1 MENEAG
7 DKIFSGWMWDM
18 YKEYVRK
25 ITRTASQG
33 ARSDEQMKSDYAKI
47 YREFEIKILATD
59 KVGMIV
65 VFKDLDSY
73 TFQQIEPYLSEEAF
87 FKFLFDRYGAC
98 KFKVNL
104 YHEGTFIATKNFKI
118 EEGPEKWRELLK
130 QREGKG

>member
-1 MENEAG
+1 MMETAKEN
-7 DKIFSGWMWDM
+7 IFWGWMWDM

-33 ARSDEQMKSDYAKI
+33 ARSDEQMQSDYSKI
-47 YREFEIKILATD
+47 YKEFEIKVLATD

-65 VFKDLDSY
+65 VFRDLDSY
-73 TFQQIEPYLSEEAF
+73 TFEQVEPFLEDAAF
-87 FKFLFDRYGAC
+87 FKFLFDHYGAC

-104 YHEGTFIATKNFKI
+104 YLEGTFIATKNFKI

-130 QREGKG
+130 QREGVK

>member
-1 MENEAG
+1 MEDAAK
-7 DKIFSGWMWDM
+7 DKTFSGWMWDM

-65 VFKDLDSY
+65 VFRDLDSY
-73 TFQQIEPYLSEEAF
+73 TFEQIEPYLDEKAF
-87 FKFLFDRYGAC
+87 FKFLFARYGAC

-104 YHEGTFIATKNFKI
+104 YHDGTFIATKNFKI